1 MSLNS
6 WITPDWALHVCRS
19 ALVTSLRSID
29 SYSIV
34 LPSPI
39 NISPTVNMGNALE
52 GSYCSVCK
60 CKDQTQGKREIHLK
74 KQTKDETIAAFNK
87 TVQELTA
94 QLHNDEAKL
103 ERYKVLNKDLASF
116 INTLKQRETNLKKE
130 NNQLRAANVL
140 LLSVK
145 SSVYTTQV

>member
-39 NISPTVNMGNALE
+39 NISSTVNMGNALE

-60 CKDQTQGKREIHLK
+60 CKDQTLGKSEIHLK